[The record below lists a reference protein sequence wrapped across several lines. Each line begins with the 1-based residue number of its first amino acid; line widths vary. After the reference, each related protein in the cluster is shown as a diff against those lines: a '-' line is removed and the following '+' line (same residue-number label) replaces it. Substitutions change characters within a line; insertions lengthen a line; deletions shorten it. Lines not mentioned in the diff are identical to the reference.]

1 MIIVLSVLALVM
13 SLTGN
18 IFINFKKRFGYIVW
32 IVSNV
37 LWIIIN
43 FTDHLNVSQVI
54 MYLVYT
60 VLNAQGYILWSKNNT
75 KE

>member
-1 MIIVLSVLALVM
+1 MITVLSVLALIM

-18 IFINFKKRFGYIVW
+18 ILINCKRRFGYIVW

-43 FTDHLNVSQVI
+43 FTDHLNMSQVI

-60 VLNAQGYILWSKNNT
+60 VLNIQGYILWSK
-75 KE
+75 KK